1 VGGGGLV
8 VTREKLVN
16 VKFGDT
22 KKVEGEY
29 PADVVDFL
37 PAIAGLPSSS
47 RKSLKNVLSNPKKA
61 EKILGLMDAVISDEK
76 SEEEQ

>member
-37 PAIAGLPSSS
+37 PAIAGLNSSS
-47 RKSLKNVLSNPKKA
+47 RKNLKNVLSNPKA
-61 EKILGLMDAVISDEK
+61 EKVLGLMDAVISDEK
-76 SEEEQ
+76 SEEIK